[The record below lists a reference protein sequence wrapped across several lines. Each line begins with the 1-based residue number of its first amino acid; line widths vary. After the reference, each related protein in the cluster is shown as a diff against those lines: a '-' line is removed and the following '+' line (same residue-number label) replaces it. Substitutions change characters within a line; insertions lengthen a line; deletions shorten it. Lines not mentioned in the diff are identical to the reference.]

1 MFSLLSSSQIYGLP
15 QTTTTSTTE
24 QTTSPDDSSGQ
35 KKSNSLPHKNH
46 KPQQSAAAHRRS
58 TSSLSDTGGKFFANL
73 SSKSPSQFIE
83 KFIRSE
89 LLNGYDT
96 LKCQAGGGK
105 SPADKDKSSAES
117 SPLYSNLQADWGSF
131 NCLQGSYRSHGDR
144 EFYEAV
150 QIKTPSPTTTTTNN
164 NNNNNNNSNNS
175 EVNMRSKAPT
185 GAATLQH
192 YQKLPEPSLE
202 SHYNTQAAG
211 HTPAYKKLGFGS
223 RLQKQSAEHNS
234 DNSQSSRNAH
244 GGGGGR
250 SSSSS
255 EVQRSSSGSSSSGAP
270 TSASAAATNSPERLQ
285 RRRLLQM
292 ISNYDQQNKQLH
304 RELAKEK
311 RRRTE
316 ELACVV
322 KSLICFESKLKNDMK
337 TVNMRLSDRDA
348 EICRLLRQNR
358 ALRKRLADYQRDEG
372 MVADQETNADEEAHV
387 EECLVLEALQCNNCR
402 KQFYDIELRA
412 SATQTCSKELG
423 VSAKAEH
430 GSSSDDTVSSSFYGA
445 RRSVRYTSKRT
456 AGTFRDYMR
465 SRAMHIDDAALE
477 QQSEENTSSIS
488 REDSQTSYEQLHNYA
503 RAMERMHGVKSTL
516 QDGDYSEHSS
526 LELEQQQQQ
535 QQRRRN
541 SSASSRSS
549 KTASSVAAQ
558 LEEDDGIFS
567 PTQDDEDFDELDPEQ
582 EQQLMSR
589 GAIKIVQRRCADF
602 SEASPK
608 QIYETTTDDW
618 YASASDQEELSTA
631 PVVAKSYGHGAV
643 NPVLECVNQILLQQS
658 MEETLRE
665 PSTPKSALA
674 PKTGSN
680 LPRRSSLSGR
690 SGTNGRKRVH
700 FSTKNSMVHVPR
712 HDDEEEQ
719 HNANE
724 LISHYHPMAETA
736 ATAAA
741 AAAAGSGDTLNYESI
756 YSNEYEPIGSERA
769 SNLYVDMTAATADAN
784 VGCAK
789 TPQKLPP
796 ALPPKP
802 ANLLKFKKS
811 LQQLEEHLDEDE
823 GDCAASTTTT
833 SEPDYC
839 SIAEVGVTSVQIVAD
854 VHNVPESSTPTEP
867 EAERER
873 ERKCEQELQQ
883 NHCSDDDDDA
893 CSAAASHKTE
903 EIEEIFADIP
913 KLPNVAAIIAPKQSA
928 DYMLMAP
935 KTLRLQLP
943 LTNNNNSNT
952 QTMPAQYKR
961 KHVPNILAEIN
972 KRMSLPNSPTTP
984 TTPKS
989 LPTTPTSKSL
999 LQLADASSGL
1009 PLQAEFD
1016 WYNLDAEYDR
1026 SNEATTKG
1034 AQSEG
1039 MLAEIS
1045 EGNECLITT
1054 ADEYNLD
1061 EEFQLQTEQEDHE
1074 QQMMQQDEEHV
1085 EEKQVNQP
1093 IIKPEPAKVKQMKK
1107 NLASFEKFIEGSGLS
1122 TKPLPSKR
1130 KIYFNAP
1137 FV

>member
-15 QTTTTSTTE
+15 QATTTTTTD
-24 QTTSPDDSSGQ
+24 QTTSPDDSGAGQ

-46 KPQQSAAAHRRS
+46 KQQQQQQQHRRS

-73 SSKSPSQFIE
+73 SAKSPSQFIE
-83 KFIRSE
+83 KFIKSE

-96 LKCQAGGGK
+96 LKCQAGGK
-105 SPADKDKSSAES
+105 STAEKDKSTTDN
-117 SPLYSNLQADWGSF
+117 SPLYSNLQTDWAGFS
-131 NCLQGSYRSHGDR
+131 CLQGSYRSHGDS

-150 QIKTPSPTTTTTNN
+150 QLKSSSPNN
-164 NNNNNNNSNNS
+164 NNNNN
-175 EVNMRSKAPT
+175 EVNMRSKSSN

-202 SHYNTQAAG
+202 VSYNTQAAG
-211 HTPAYKKLGFGS
+211 HTPAYKKLAFGA

-234 DNSQSSRNAH
+234 DNSQSSRNT
-244 GGGGGR
+244 R
-250 SSSSS
+250 SSS
-255 EVQRSSSGSSSSGAP
+255 EVQRSSSGSSSSGAAP
-270 TSASAAATNSPERLQ
+270 VATAVSSSPERLQ

-322 KSLICFESKLKNDMK
+322 KSLLCFESKLKNDMK
-337 TVNMRLSDRDA
+337 TVNQRLLDRDA

-358 ALRKRLADYQRDEG
+358 ALRKRLVDQQRDEG
-372 MVADQETNADEEAHV
+372 MVADQEEQHV
-387 EECLVLEALQCNNCR
+387 EECLILEALQCNNCR

-412 SATQTCSKELG
+412 NGTQTSVKELG

-503 RAMERMHGVKSTL
+503 RAMERMHGVKSNL
-516 QDGDYSEHSS
+516 QDGDYSEQSS

-549 KTASSVAAQ
+549 KTTSSSVAAAQ

-567 PTQDDEDFDELDPEQ
+567 PTQDDEDFDELDAEQ

-589 GAIKIVQRRCADF
+589 GAIKIVQRRCAEF

-631 PVVAKSYGHGAV
+631 PTSVAKPYGQGAV

-658 MEETLRE
+658 MEETLRD
-665 PSTPKSALA
+665 PPAPATTPKSAMA
-674 PKTGSN
+674 PKASAN

-712 HDDEEEQ
+712 HEDVEEA
-719 HNANE
+719 HADE
-724 LISHYHPMAETA
+724 LISHYHPMASA
-736 ATAAA
+736 AVV
-741 AAAAGSGDTLNYESI
+741 SVPNPVPIPIPIPGDTLNYESI

-769 SNLYVDMTAATADAN
+769 SNLYVDMAAAAASGG
-784 VGCAK
+784 VALAK
-789 TPQKLPP
+789 TLPQKLPP

-811 LQQLEEHLDEDE
+811 LQQLEEIEDE
-823 GDCAASTTTT
+823 GDCAVSTTTT

-854 VHNVPESSTPTEP
+854 VHKAPESSTPTEP
-867 EAERER
+867 DRERDQERE
-873 ERKCEQELQQ
+873 QETR
-883 NHCSDDDDDA
+883 NPNCSDDDA

-913 KLPNVAAIIAPKQSA
+913 KLPNVAAIIAPKSKST
-928 DYMLMAP
+928 DYILMAP

-943 LTNNNNSNT
+943 ST
-952 QTMPAQYKR
+952 QTMPSQYKR

-972 KRMSLPNSPTTP
+972 KRMSLPSSPTTP

-989 LPTTPTSKSL
+989 LPTTPTTTSKSL
-999 LQLADASSGL
+999 LQLADSSGGL
-1009 PLQAEFD
+1009 PMQAEFD

-1026 SNEATTKG
+1026 SNETATKCSQG
-1034 AQSEG
+1034 EG
-1039 MLAEIS
+1039 MLEEIS
-1045 EGNECLITT
+1045 EDNECLVTA

-1061 EEFQLQTEQEDHE
+1061 EEFQLQPEQDEEEEQEDQE
-1074 QQMMQQDEEHV
+1074 QEQEE
-1085 EEKQVNQP
+1085 QP
-1093 IIKPEPAKVKQMKK
+1093 KAEPAKAKQMKR

>member
-1 MFSLLSSSQIYGLP
+1 MFSLRSNSQIYGLP
-15 QTTTTSTTE
+15 QATTTATTTTE
-24 QTTSPDDSSGQ
+24 QTDDSGQ
-35 KKSNSLPHKNH
+35 KKSNSLPHKSH
-46 KPQQSAAAHRRS
+46 KQQQQQQQQQQQHRRS

-73 SSKSPSQFIE
+73 SAKSPSQFIE

-96 LKCQAGGGK
+96 LKCQAGGGSK
-105 SPADKDKSSAES
+105 SPTDKDKSSNAES
-117 SPLYSNLQADWGSF
+117 SPLYSNLQTDWSGFS
-131 NCLQGSYRSHGDR
+131 CLQGSYRSHGDG

-150 QIKTPSPTTTTTNN
+150 HVKSPSPNN
-164 NNNNNNNSNNS
+164 NTNTNTNSNSNNS
-175 EVNMRSKAPT
+175 EANMRCKST
-185 GAATLQH
+185 NGAATLQH
-192 YQKLPEPSLE
+192 YQKLSETSLE
-202 SHYNTQAAG
+202 TNFNTQAAG
-211 HTPAYKKLGFGS
+211 HTPAYKKLGFGA
-223 RLQKQSAEHNS
+223 RLQKQSAENNS
-234 DNSQSSRNAH
+234 DNSQSSRNTT
-244 GGGGGR
+244 R
-250 SSSSS
+250 SSS

-270 TSASAAATNSPERLQ
+270 VAAGAATPERLQ

-322 KSLICFESKLKNDMK
+322 KSLLCFESKLKNDMK
-337 TVNMRLSDRDA
+337 TVNQRLLDRDA

-358 ALRKRLADYQRDEG
+358 ALRKRLVDHQRDEG
-372 MVADQETNADEEAHV
+372 MVADQDDQTNVEQEEQQHV

-412 SATQTCSKELG
+412 SGTQTSGKELG

-503 RAMERMHGVKSTL
+503 RAMERMHGVKATL

-526 LELEQQQQQ
+526 LELEQQQQ
-535 QQRRRN
+535 RRRN
-541 SSASSRSS
+541 SSSSRSSSS

-567 PTQDDEDFDELDPEQ
+567 PTQDDEDFDELDAEQ

-589 GAIKIVQRRCADF
+589 GAIKIVQRRCAEF

-631 PVVAKSYGHGAV
+631 PTVAKPYGQGAV

-665 PSTPKSALA
+665 PATPKSALA
-674 PKTGSN
+674 PKATAS

-690 SGTNGRKRVH
+690 SGANGRKRVH

-712 HDDEEEQ
+712 HEDEEEAQ
-719 HNANE
+719 ADE
-724 LISHYHPMAETA
+724 LISHYHPMAA
-736 ATAAA
+736 AVPATTP
-741 AAAAGSGDTLNYESI
+741 DTLNYESI

-769 SNLYVDMTAATADAN
+769 SNLYVDMAAAATEASNAAN
-784 VGCAK
+784 K

-811 LQQLEEHLDEDE
+811 LQQLEELEDE
-823 GDCAASTTTT
+823 GDCAVSTTTT

-839 SIAEVGVTSVQIVAD
+839 SIAEVGVSVQIVAD
-854 VHNVPESSTPTEP
+854 VHKVPESNTPTEP
-867 EAERER
+867 EREPERDD
-873 ERKCEQELQQ
+873 
-883 NHCSDDDDDA
+883 DDDDDA

-913 KLPNVAAIIAPKQSA
+913 KLPNVAAIIAPKQSS
-928 DYMLMAP
+928 DYLLMAAP

-943 LTNNNNSNT
+943 PLGQS
-952 QTMPAQYKR
+952 MPSQYKR

-972 KRMSLPNSPTTP
+972 KRMSLPSSPTTP

-999 LQLADASSGL
+999 LQLADASGGL

-1026 SNEATTKG
+1026 SNEAAPKS

-1039 MLAEIS
+1039 MLEEIS
-1045 EGNECLITT
+1045 EDNECLVTA

-1061 EEFQLQTEQEDHE
+1061 EEFQQEEQGEQEHDEAAEVE
-1074 QQMMQQDEEHV
+1074 QEQLE
-1085 EEKQVNQP
+1085 
-1093 IIKPEPAKVKQMKK
+1093 EPAKGEPAKAKQMKK

>member
-1 MFSLLSSSQIYGLP
+1 MFGLLSSSQIYGLQP
-15 QTTTTSTTE
+15 APTAADHQATAEPS
-24 QTTSPDDSSGQ
+24 
-35 KKSNSLPHKNH
+35 KSNSLPHK
-46 KPQQSAAAHRRS
+46 KGATAAAQHRRS
-58 TSSLSDTGGKFFANL
+58 TSSLSDTGGKFFSHL
-73 SSKSPSQFIE
+73 SGKSPSQFIE
-83 KFIRSE
+83 KFIKSE
-89 LLNGYDT
+89 LLNGYDN
-96 LKCQAGGGK
+96 LKCHQSGGK
-105 SPADKDKSSAES
+105 SAAASPADNPSST
-117 SPLYSNLQADWGSF
+117 PLYSNLQTSSDWGGFS
-131 NCLQGSYRSHGDR
+131 CLQGSYRSHGDA

-150 QIKTPSPTTTTTNN
+150 QVKSTATQQQAQPQPQSQSQSQSCG
-164 NNNNNNNSNNS
+164 SN
-175 EVNMRSKAPT
+175 EVNMRSKGT
-185 GAATLQH
+185 SSSTILLQH
-192 YQKLPEPSLE
+192 YQKLPEATLE
-202 SHYNTQAAG
+202 PTFNTQAAG

-223 RLQKQSAEHNS
+223 RLQKQNVEQNS
-234 DNSQSSRNAH
+234 DNSQTSSRNA
-244 GGGGGR
+244 R
-250 SSSSS
+250 SSGSGS
-255 EVQRSSSGSSSSGAP
+255 EVQRSSSGSSSSGAVP
-270 TSASAAATNSPERLQ
+270 AATAVASSPERLQ

-304 RELAKEK
+304 RDLAKEK

-337 TVNMRLSDRDA
+337 SVNQRLVDRDT
-348 EICRLLRQNR
+348 EICRLMRQNR
-358 ALRKRLADYQRDEG
+358 ALRKRLEDQQPDEG
-372 MVADQETNADEEAHV
+372 IADQDSD
-387 EECLVLEALQCNNCR
+387 ECLVLEALQCQNCR
-402 KQFYDIELRA
+402 KQFYDIEVTA
-412 SATQTCSKELG
+412 SGTQTCSKELQG
-423 VSAKAEH
+423 VGGKEP

-488 REDSQTSYEQLHNYA
+488 REDSQTSYEQLHNYS
-503 RAMERMHGVKSTL
+503 RAMERMHGVKPASME
-516 QDGDYSEHSS
+516 DGEYSEQSS

-541 SSASSRSS
+541 SSSSRSSNSRSS
-549 KTASSVAAQ
+549 KTTTPQ
-558 LEEDDGIFS
+558 LMEEDDGIFS

-582 EQQLMSR
+582 EQQMMSR
-589 GAIKIVQRRCADF
+589 GALKIVQRRCADF

-618 YASASDQEELSTA
+618 YASASDQEETTASTA
-631 PVVAKSYGHGAV
+631 RVSTVKPYGHGAV

-665 PSTPKSALA
+665 PTPKSAMA
-674 PKTGSN
+674 GAASN

-690 SGTNGRKRVH
+690 SVSNGRKRVH

-712 HDDEEEQ
+712 HDDHEEHEE
-719 HNANE
+719 HEEPGSHPMAAPM
-724 LISHYHPMAETA
+724 ISHYHPMTSA
-736 ATAAA
+736 
-741 AAAAGSGDTLNYESI
+741 YESI

-769 SNLYVDMTAATADAN
+769 SNLYVDMAAAAACTGGAGESAATGNAS
-784 VGCAK
+784 K
-789 TPQKLPP
+789 QLPQQKLPP

-811 LQQLEEHLDEDE
+811 LHQLEETLEDE
-823 GDCAASTTTT
+823 AALLEDDCATV

-839 SIAEVGVTSVQIVAD
+839 SISEVGMVASVRVQIVAD
-854 VHNVPESSTPTEP
+854 IHKAPECATTPPAVEPTPMEP
-867 EAERER
+867 EVD
-873 ERKCEQELQQ
+873 
-883 NHCSDDDDDA
+883 SDDNQ
-893 CSAAASHKTE
+893 SHKTE

-928 DYMLMAP
+928 SEYLMMTP
-935 KTLRLQLP
+935 KRQELQLQLP
-943 LTNNNNSNT
+943 LQPS
-952 QTMPAQYKR
+952 PLPSQYKR

-972 KRMSLPNSPTTP
+972 KRMSLPSSPTTP
-984 TTPKS
+984 TAPKS
-989 LPTTPTSKSL
+989 LHNSTPVSKSM
-999 LQLADASSGL
+999 LQLADAPSDL

-1026 SNEATTKG
+1026 SQEVTSSSKSPQA
-1034 AQSEG
+1034 EG

-1045 EGNECLITT
+1045 EDNECLINAD

-1061 EEFQLQTEQEDHE
+1061 EEYQQEEEQEQEFHHQEKDLLMQPE
-1074 QQMMQQDEEHV
+1074 MEEDPLPQM
-1085 EEKQVNQP
+1085 
-1093 IIKPEPAKVKQMKK
+1093 EPAKATQMKK

>member
-15 QTTTTSTTE
+15 QTTTTTTD
-24 QTTSPDDSSGQ
+24 QTTSPDESSGQ

-46 KPQQSAAAHRRS
+46 KPQQAAAAHRRS

-73 SSKSPSQFIE
+73 SAKSPSQFIE

-96 LKCQAGGGK
+96 LKCQAGGGGGGK
-105 SPADKDKSSAES
+105 SPTEKDKSSAENS
-117 SPLYSNLQADWGSF
+117 ALYTNLQTDWGSF
-131 NCLQGSYRSHGDR
+131 NCLQGSYRSHGDG

-150 QIKTPSPTTTTTNN
+150 QLKSPSS
-164 NNNNNNNSNNS
+164 NNNNNNS
-175 EVNMRSKAPT
+175 EVTMRSKSTT

-192 YQKLPEPSLE
+192 YQKLPEPSLD
-202 SHYNTQAAG
+202 SHFNTQAAG
-211 HTPAYKKLGFGS
+211 HTPAYKKLGFGA

-234 DNSQSSRNAH
+234 DNSQSSRNTH
-244 GGGGGR
+244 S

-270 TSASAAATNSPERLQ
+270 VATGANSPDRLQ

-337 TVNMRLSDRDA
+337 TVNQRLLDRDA

-358 ALRKRLADYQRDEG
+358 ALRKRLVDHQRDEG
-372 MVADQETNADEEAHV
+372 MVADQETNADEEEHV

-412 SATQTCSKELG
+412 CGTQTCGKELG

-503 RAMERMHGVKSTL
+503 RAMERMHGVKATL

-526 LELEQQQQQ
+526 LELEQQQ

-631 PVVAKSYGHGAV
+631 PAVAKPYGQGAV

-665 PSTPKSALA
+665 PTTPKSALA
-674 PKTGSN
+674 PKAAAN

-712 HDDEEEQ
+712 HEDEEEQ
-719 HNANE
+719 HNDE
-724 LISHYHPMAETA
+724 LISHYHPMA
-736 ATAAA
+736 AAA
-741 AAAAGSGDTLNYESI
+741 PAASGDTLNYESI

-769 SNLYVDMTAATADAN
+769 SNLYVDMAAAAADNNASS
-784 VGCAK
+784 AK

-811 LQQLEEHLDEDE
+811 LHQLEEQLEDE
-823 GDCAASTTTT
+823 GDCAVSTTTTTT

-854 VHNVPESSTPTEP
+854 VHKAPESTESPTEP
-867 EAERER
+867 EREL
-873 ERKCEQELQQ
+873 ELEQ
-883 NHCSDDDDDA
+883 DDDA

-928 DYMLMAP
+928 DYLLMAP

-943 LTNNNNSNT
+943 PSTTNA
-952 QTMPAQYKR
+952 QTMPSQYKR

-972 KRMSLPNSPTTP
+972 KRMSLPSSPTTP

-999 LQLADASSGL
+999 LQLADASGGL

-1026 SNEATTKG
+1026 SSEAPKISAG
-1034 AQSEG
+1034 EG

-1045 EGNECLITT
+1045 EDDNECLVTA

-1061 EEFQLQTEQEDHE
+1061 EEFQLQPEQEE
-1074 QQMMQQDEEHV
+1074 QQMEEV
-1085 EEKQVNQP
+1085 EEEEKP
-1093 IIKPEPAKVKQMKK
+1093 IKPEPAKAKQMKK

>member
-1 MFSLLSSSQIYGLP
+1 MFSLLSNSQIYGLP
-15 QTTTTSTTE
+15 QAETLPAE
-24 QTTSPDDSSGQ
+24 AGALQDD
-35 KKSNSLPHKNH
+35 KKSNSLPHKQQQ
-46 KPQQSAAAHRRS
+46 QQSAASSHRRS

-73 SSKSPSQFIE
+73 SAKSPSQFIE
-83 KFIRSE
+83 KFIRNE

-96 LKCQAGGGK
+96 LKCQAGGRGGK
-105 SPADKDKSSAES
+105 SPTDRDKDKSTADSG
-117 SPLYSNLQADWGSF
+117 PLYSNLQTDWGGFS
-131 NCLQGSYRSHGDR
+131 CLQGSYRSHGDG
-144 EFYEAV
+144 ELYEAV
-150 QIKTPSPTTTTTNN
+150 RVKSPRSNESSHNKINMPSKST
-164 NNNNNNNSNNS
+164 S
-175 EVNMRSKAPT
+175 

-192 YQKLPEPSLE
+192 YQKLPEPGLE
-202 SHYNTQAAG
+202 VEYNTQAAG
-211 HTPAYKKLGFGS
+211 HTPACKKLGFGK
-223 RLQKQSAEHNS
+223 RPQKQNAEQNS
-234 DNSQSSRNAH
+234 DNSQSSRNT
-244 GGGGGR
+244 R
-250 SSSSS
+250 SSS
-255 EVQRSSSGSSSSGAP
+255 EVERSSSGSSSSGAP
-270 TSASAAATNSPERLQ
+270 VAANSPERLQ

-322 KSLICFESKLKNDMK
+322 KSLLCFESKLKSDMK
-337 TVNMRLSDRDA
+337 TVNQRLLDRDA

-358 ALRKRLADYQRDEG
+358 ALRKRLVDHQRDEG
-372 MVADQETNADEEAHV
+372 MVADQETNAEEEDNRV

-402 KQFYDIELRA
+402 KQFYDIELKA
-412 SATQTCSKELG
+412 SGTQTCAKEL
-423 VSAKAEH
+423 SASPKAEQ

-456 AGTFRDYMR
+456 PGTFRDYMR
-465 SRAMHIDDAALE
+465 SRSMHIDDAALE

-503 RAMERMHGVKSTL
+503 RAMERMHGVKATL

-526 LELEQQQQQ
+526 LELEQR
-535 QQRRRN
+535 QQRL
-541 SSASSRSS
+541 SSSSSNRSS
-549 KTASSVAAQ
+549 KTTSSAAAQ

-618 YASASDQEELSTA
+618 YASASDQEELIAA
-631 PVVAKSYGHGAV
+631 PAVSKPYGQGAV

-658 MEETLRE
+658 MEETM
-665 PSTPKSALA
+665 PKSSLA
-674 PKTGSN
+674 PKANGSGNGSSN

-690 SGTNGRKRVH
+690 SGANGRKRVH

-712 HDDEEEQ
+712 HDDEEEDEEEEVTQ
-719 HNANE
+719 TDE
-724 LISHYHPMAETA
+724 LISHYHPMV
-736 ATAAA
+736 
-741 AAAAGSGDTLNYESI
+741 NYESI

-769 SNLYVDMTAATADAN
+769 SNLYVDMAVAATEASSLACTN
-784 VGCAK
+784 KVSPTQA
-789 TPQKLPP
+789 KLPP

-811 LQQLEEHLDEDE
+811 LQQLEELELEDE
-823 GDCAASTTTT
+823 GDCAVS

-839 SIAEVGVTSVQIVAD
+839 SIAEVQIVAD
-854 VHNVPESSTPTEP
+854 VHKEP
-867 EAERER
+867 AEAEQQADREA
-873 ERKCEQELQQ
+873 
-883 NHCSDDDDDA
+883 DD
-893 CSAAASHKTE
+893 ASHKTE

-913 KLPNVAAIIAPKQSA
+913 KLPNVAAIIAPKHSA

-943 LTNNNNSNT
+943 PESCNSSASASASASSSAA
-952 QTMPAQYKR
+952 PPSQYKR

-972 KRMSLPNSPTTP
+972 KRMSLPSSPATTP

-989 LPTTPTSKSL
+989 LHTSKSL
-999 LQLADASSGL
+999 LQLAGDTSGGL

-1016 WYNLDAEYDR
+1016 WYNLDAEFDKC
-1026 SNEATTKG
+1026 SEVPATKSSQNEN
-1034 AQSEG
+1034 
-1039 MLAEIS
+1039 MLEEIS
-1045 EGNECLITT
+1045 EELVSA

-1061 EEFQLQTEQEDHE
+1061 EEFQQEEEQPE
-1074 QQMMQQDEEHV
+1074 
-1085 EEKQVNQP
+1085 N
-1093 IIKPEPAKVKQMKK
+1093 PEPAKSKQIRK

>member
-1 MFSLLSSSQIYGLP
+1 MFGLLSSSQIYGLQP
-15 QTTTTSTTE
+15 APAAADHQATAEPS
-24 QTTSPDDSSGQ
+24 
-35 KKSNSLPHKNH
+35 KSNSLPHK
-46 KPQQSAAAHRRS
+46 KGAAAATQHRRS
-58 TSSLSDTGGKFFANL
+58 TSSLSDTGGKFFSHL
-73 SSKSPSQFIE
+73 SGKSPSQFIE
-83 KFIRSE
+83 KFIKSE
-89 LLNGYDT
+89 LLNGYDH
-96 LKCQAGGGK
+96 LKCHQSGGK
-105 SPADKDKSSAES
+105 SAAAASSQTENPS
-117 SPLYSNLQADWGSF
+117 NTPLYSNLQTSSDWGGFS
-131 NCLQGSYRSHGDR
+131 CLQGSYRSHGDG

-150 QIKTPSPTTTTTNN
+150 QVKSSPTQPQPQPQSCG
-164 NNNNNNNSNNS
+164 SN
-175 EVNMRSKAPT
+175 ELNMRSK
-185 GAATLQH
+185 GASPSILLQH
-192 YQKLPEPSLE
+192 YQKLPEATLE
-202 SHYNTQAAG
+202 PTFNTQAAG
-211 HTPAYKKLGFGS
+211 HTPAYKKLAFGS
-223 RLQKQSAEHNS
+223 RLQKQNVEQSS
-234 DNSQSSRNAH
+234 DNSQTSSRNA
-244 GGGGGR
+244 R
-250 SSSSS
+250 SSGSGS
-255 EVQRSSSGSSSSGAP
+255 EVQRSSSGSSSSGAVP
-270 TSASAAATNSPERLQ
+270 PATAVVSSPERLQ

-337 TVNMRLSDRDA
+337 AVNQRLVDRDS
-348 EICRLLRQNR
+348 EICRLMRQNR
-358 ALRKRLADYQRDEG
+358 ALRKRLEDQQPDEG
-372 MVADQETNADEEAHV
+372 IADQDSD
-387 EECLVLEALQCNNCR
+387 ECLVLEALQCQNCR
-402 KQFYDIELRA
+402 KQFYDIETTA
-412 SATQTCSKELG
+412 SGTQTCSKELQG
-423 VSAKAEH
+423 VGGKAEP

-488 REDSQTSYEQLHNYA
+488 REDSQTSYEQLHNYS
-503 RAMERMHGVKSTL
+503 RAMERMHGVKVPSME
-516 QDGDYSEHSS
+516 DGEYSEQSS

-535 QQRRRN
+535 QRRRN
-541 SSASSRSS
+541 SSSSRSSNSRSS
-549 KTASSVAAQ
+549 KTTTPQ
-558 LEEDDGIFS
+558 LMEEDDGIFS

-582 EQQLMSR
+582 EQQMMSR
-589 GAIKIVQRRCADF
+589 GALKIVQRRCADF

-618 YASASDQEELSTA
+618 YASASDQEETASTA
-631 PVVAKSYGHGAV
+631 RVSTVKQPYGQGAV

-665 PSTPKSALA
+665 PTPKSAMA
-674 PKTGSN
+674 GAASN

-690 SGTNGRKRVH
+690 SVSNGRKRVH

-712 HDDEEEQ
+712 HDDHEEEPEQ
-719 HNANE
+719 EEQDHPMAAPM
-724 LISHYHPMAETA
+724 ISHYHPMTSA
-736 ATAAA
+736 
-741 AAAAGSGDTLNYESI
+741 YESI

-769 SNLYVDMTAATADAN
+769 SNLYVDMAAAAATGAGESAGSSN
-784 VGCAK
+784 SSK
-789 TPQKLPP
+789 QPQQKLPP

-811 LQQLEEHLDEDE
+811 LHQLEETLEDE
-823 GDCAASTTTT
+823 AALIEDDCATV

-839 SIAEVGVTSVQIVAD
+839 SISEVGMSANVRVQIVAD
-854 VHNVPESSTPTEP
+854 IHKAPECSTTPPAVEPPAMEP
-867 EAERER
+867 EVD
-873 ERKCEQELQQ
+873 
-883 NHCSDDDDDA
+883 SDDNQ
-893 CSAAASHKTE
+893 SHKTE

-928 DYMLMAP
+928 SEYLMMTP
-935 KTLRLQLP
+935 KRQELQLQLP
-943 LTNNNNSNT
+943 PPQPQPSPLQS
-952 QTMPAQYKR
+952 QYKR

-972 KRMSLPNSPTTP
+972 KRMSLPSSPTTP

-989 LPTTPTSKSL
+989 LHNSTPVSKSL
-999 LQLADASSGL
+999 LQLADAPSDL

-1026 SNEATTKG
+1026 SQEVTSTSKSP
-1034 AQSEG
+1034 QTEG
-1039 MLAEIS
+1039 MLEEIS
-1045 EGNECLITT
+1045 EDNECLINAD

-1061 EEFQLQTEQEDHE
+1061 EEYQQEEDQEFHHQE
-1074 QQMMQQDEEHV
+1074 EDLLMQPEMEE
-1085 EEKQVNQP
+1085 EPQP
-1093 IIKPEPAKVKQMKK
+1093 HLSPAKATQMKK

>member
-1 MFSLLSSSQIYGLP
+1 MFGLLSSSQIYGLQQQP
-15 QTTTTSTTE
+15 QQQ
-24 QTTSPDDSSGQ
+24 QTPTDQTDNP

-46 KPQQSAAAHRRS
+46 KSQQQQQQQQHRRS
-58 TSSLSDTGGKFFANL
+58 ASSLSDTGGKFFAHL

-83 KFIRSE
+83 KFIKSE

-96 LKCQAGGGK
+96 LKCQAGGTASGK
-105 SPADKDKSSAES
+105 SPTQKTPTEVGG
-117 SPLYSNLQADWGSF
+117 SPIYSNLQTDWGGF
-131 NCLQGSYRSHGDR
+131 NCLQGSYRSHGDG

-150 QIKTPSPTTTTTNN
+150 QVKSPTPE
-164 NNNNNNNSNNS
+164 NSQQASNELAS
-175 EVNMRSKAPT
+175 VTMRTKANT
-185 GAATLQH
+185 GVQVEGGATLQH
-192 YQKLPEPSLE
+192 YQKLPETTLEMPSF
-202 SHYNTQAAG
+202 NTQSAG
-211 HTPAYKKLGFGS
+211 HTPAYKKLGFGA
-223 RLQKQSAEHNS
+223 RLQKLSAEQNS
-234 DNSQSSRNAH
+234 DNSQSSRNA
-244 GGGGGR
+244 R
-250 SSSSS
+250 SSSS
-255 EVQRSSSGSSSSGAP
+255 EVQRSSSGSSSSGGGGGNVDDTMAMG
-270 TSASAAATNSPERLQ
+270 SNSPERLQ

-292 ISNYDQQNKQLH
+292 ISNYDQQNKQLY

-322 KSLICFESKLKNDMK
+322 KSLLCFESKLKNDMK
-337 TVNMRLSDRDA
+337 TVNQRLLDRDQ
-348 EICRLLRQNR
+348 EICRLVRQNR
-358 ALRKRLADYQRDEG
+358 ALRKRLNDDQQKDEG
-372 MVADQETNADEEAHV
+372 MVADADQEVNVNDELDK
-387 EECLVLEALQCNNCR
+387 CLVLEALQCNNCR

-412 SATQTCSKELG
+412 SGTQTCGKELG
-423 VSAKAEH
+423 VSAKTEH

-488 REDSQTSYEQLHNYA
+488 REDSQTSYEHLHNYA
-503 RAMERMHGVKSTL
+503 RAMERMHGVKPSL
-516 QDGDYSEHSS
+516 EDGDYSEQSS

-535 QQRRRN
+535 QRRRN
-541 SSASSRSS
+541 SCSSRSS
-549 KTASSVAAQ
+549 SSKTTVSSMAAQ

-567 PTQDDEDFDELDPEQ
+567 PTQDDEDFDELDVEQ

-618 YASASDQEELSTA
+618 YASASDQEEAT
-631 PVVAKSYGHGAV
+631 VAAKPYGQGAV

-665 PSTPKSALA
+665 PTPKSAMSVKGGSSA
-674 PKTGSN
+674 SSGSN

-690 SGTNGRKRVH
+690 SASNGRKRVH

-712 HDDEEEQ
+712 HDDEEPEEVQ
-719 HNANE
+719 HE
-724 LISHYHPMAETA
+724 PMISHYHPMTS
-736 ATAAA
+736 T
-741 AAAAGSGDTLNYESI
+741 GDILNYETI

-769 SNLYVDMTAATADAN
+769 SNLYVDMAAAN
-784 VGCAK
+784 GEAAHTGAGSK
-789 TPQKLPP
+789 NQKLPP

-811 LQQLEEHLDEDE
+811 LHQLEEQMEE
-823 GDCAASTTTT
+823 EEATTTTT

-839 SIAEVGVTSVQIVAD
+839 SISEVGGMTSVQIVAD
-854 VHNVPESSTPTEP
+854 VHQAPESSTPPATE
-867 EAERER
+867 AAN
-873 ERKCEQELQQ
+873 QEEDQL
-883 NHCSDDDDDA
+883 SDDNH
-893 CSAAASHKTE
+893 SHKTE

-928 DYMLMAP
+928 SDYLMMTP
-935 KTLRLQLP
+935 KTPTTTTNLSTSLRLQMP
-943 LTNNNNSNT
+943 TT
-952 QTMPAQYKR
+952 QTTTSQYKR

-972 KRMSLPNSPTTP
+972 KRMSLPSSPTTP

-989 LPTTPTSKSL
+989 QPTTPTSTSTSKSQSL
-999 LQLADASSGL
+999 LQLAEATSDL

-1016 WYNLDAEYDR
+1016 WYNLDAEFDR
-1026 SNEATTKG
+1026 SQDDDITK
-1034 AQSEG
+1034 SPLNEG
-1039 MLAEIS
+1039 MLEEIS
-1045 EGNECLITT
+1045 EANECLIND

-1061 EEFQLQTEQEDHE
+1061 EEFHEEEDLSHHHHHHIHHPKLQTVTLA
-1074 QQMMQQDEEHV
+1074 EE
-1085 EEKQVNQP
+1085 EEEEEMDL
-1093 IIKPEPAKVKQMKK
+1093 EPPMAKAKQMKK

>member
-1 MFSLLSSSQIYGLP
+1 M
-15 QTTTTSTTE
+15 
-24 QTTSPDDSSGQ
+24 
-35 KKSNSLPHKNH
+35 
-46 KPQQSAAAHRRS
+46 
-58 TSSLSDTGGKFFANL
+58 
-73 SSKSPSQFIE
+73 
-83 KFIRSE
+83 
-89 LLNGYDT
+89 
-96 LKCQAGGGK
+96 
-105 SPADKDKSSAES
+105 
-117 SPLYSNLQADWGSF
+117 
-131 NCLQGSYRSHGDR
+131 
-144 EFYEAV
+144 
-150 QIKTPSPTTTTTNN
+150 
-164 NNNNNNNSNNS
+164 
-175 EVNMRSKAPT
+175 
-185 GAATLQH
+185 
-192 YQKLPEPSLE
+192 
-202 SHYNTQAAG
+202 
-211 HTPAYKKLGFGS
+211 
-223 RLQKQSAEHNS
+223 
-234 DNSQSSRNAH
+234 
-244 GGGGGR
+244 
-250 SSSSS
+250 
-255 EVQRSSSGSSSSGAP
+255 
-270 TSASAAATNSPERLQ
+270 
-285 RRRLLQM
+285 
-292 ISNYDQQNKQLH
+292 
-304 RELAKEK
+304 
-311 RRRTE
+311 
-316 ELACVV
+316 
-322 KSLICFESKLKNDMK
+322 
-337 TVNMRLSDRDA
+337 
-348 EICRLLRQNR
+348 
-358 ALRKRLADYQRDEG
+358 
-372 MVADQETNADEEAHV
+372 
-387 EECLVLEALQCNNCR
+387 
-402 KQFYDIELRA
+402 
-412 SATQTCSKELG
+412 
-423 VSAKAEH
+423 
-430 GSSSDDTVSSSFYGA
+430 
-445 RRSVRYTSKRT
+445 RYTSKRT

-526 LELEQQQQQ
+526 LELEQQ

-665 PSTPKSALA
+665 PTTPKSALA
-674 PKTGSN
+674 PKATSN

-712 HDDEEEQ
+712 HDDDEEQ
-719 HNANE
+719 HNNNE
-724 LISHYHPMAETA
+724 LISHYHPMAE
-736 ATAAA
+736 AAA
-741 AAAAGSGDTLNYESI
+741 APPGDTLNYESI

-769 SNLYVDMTAATADAN
+769 SNLYVDMAAAAADAS
-784 VGCAK
+784 VASTK

-823 GDCAASTTTT
+823 GDCAVSTTTT

-873 ERKCEQELQQ
+873 ERQCEQQL
-883 NHCSDDDDDA
+883 NHNSSDDDA

-943 LTNNNNSNT
+943 PTNT

-972 KRMSLPNSPTTP
+972 KRMTLPSSPTTP

-1026 SNEATTKG
+1026 SNEAPKG
-1034 AQSEG
+1034 SQSEG
-1039 MLAEIS
+1039 MLEEIS
-1045 EGNECLITT
+1045 EDNECLITT

-1061 EEFQLQTEQEDHE
+1061 EEFQLQPEPEDHHE
-1074 QQMMQQDEEHV
+1074 QQMMQQNDDE
-1085 EEKQVNQP
+1085 EEKQDQP
-1093 IIKPEPAKVKQMKK
+1093 IKPEPAKVKQMKK

>member
-1 MFSLLSSSQIYGLP
+1 MVGKWRFGGHFHVLGH
-15 QTTTTSTTE
+15 
-24 QTTSPDDSSGQ
+24 
-35 KKSNSLPHKNH
+35 HK
-46 KPQQSAAAHRRS
+46 
-58 TSSLSDTGGKFFANL
+58 
-73 SSKSPSQFIE
+73 
-83 KFIRSE
+83 
-89 LLNGYDT
+89 
-96 LKCQAGGGK
+96 
-105 SPADKDKSSAES
+105 
-117 SPLYSNLQADWGSF
+117 
-131 NCLQGSYRSHGDR
+131 
-144 EFYEAV
+144 
-150 QIKTPSPTTTTTNN
+150 
-164 NNNNNNNSNNS
+164 
-175 EVNMRSKAPT
+175 
-185 GAATLQH
+185 
-192 YQKLPEPSLE
+192 
-202 SHYNTQAAG
+202 
-211 HTPAYKKLGFGS
+211 
-223 RLQKQSAEHNS
+223 NS
-234 DNSQSSRNAH
+234 DNSQSSRNT
-244 GGGGGR
+244 R
-250 SSSSS
+250 SSS

-270 TSASAAATNSPERLQ
+270 PLATAATSPERLQ

-322 KSLICFESKLKNDMK
+322 KSLLCFESKLKNDMK
-337 TVNMRLSDRDA
+337 TVNQRLLDRDT

-358 ALRKRLADYQRDEG
+358 ALRKRLVDHQRDEG
-372 MVADQETNADEEAHV
+372 MVADQETNVDLEEKHV
-387 EECLVLEALQCNNCR
+387 EECLILEALQCNNCR

-412 SATQTCSKELG
+412 NGTQTSLKELG

-430 GSSSDDTVSSSFYGA
+430 ASSSDDTVSSSFYGA

-477 QQSEENTSSIS
+477 QQSEENTSSVS

-503 RAMERMHGVKSTL
+503 RAMERMHGVKATL
-516 QDGDYSEHSS
+516 QDGDYSEQSS

-535 QQRRRN
+535 LQRRRN

-549 KTASSVAAQ
+549 KTTSSVAAQ

-567 PTQDDEDFDELDPEQ
+567 PTQDDEDFDELDAEQ

-589 GAIKIVQRRCADF
+589 GAIKIVQRRCAEF

-631 PVVAKSYGHGAV
+631 PTAAKPYGQGAV

-665 PSTPKSALA
+665 PITTPKSAMA
-674 PKTGSN
+674 PKGSTN

-712 HDDEEEQ
+712 HEDVEES
-719 HNANE
+719 HTDE
-724 LISHYHPMAETA
+724 LISHYHPMA
-736 ATAAA
+736 AAA
-741 AAAAGSGDTLNYESI
+741 VPVPGDTLNYESI

-769 SNLYVDMTAATADAN
+769 SNLYVDMAAAAADGSVAI
-784 VGCAK
+784 AK

-811 LQQLEEHLDEDE
+811 LHQLEEIEDE
-823 GDCAASTTTT
+823 GDCAVSTTTT

-854 VHNVPESSTPTEP
+854 VHKAPESSTPTEP
-867 EAERER
+867 DRDREQERE
-873 ERKCEQELQQ
+873 QESR
-883 NHCSDDDDDA
+883 NPNCSDDDA

-913 KLPNVAAIIAPKQSA
+913 KLPNVAAIIAPKQST
-928 DYMLMAP
+928 DYILMAP
-935 KTLRLQLP
+935 KTLRLQL
-943 LTNNNNSNT
+943 SSSSGNT
-952 QTMPAQYKR
+952 QTMPSQYKR

-972 KRMSLPNSPTTP
+972 KRMSLPSSPTTP

-999 LQLADASSGL
+999 LQLADASGGL

-1026 SNEATTKG
+1026 SNDAPKCS
-1034 AQSEG
+1034 QNEG
-1039 MLAEIS
+1039 MLEEIS
-1045 EGNECLITT
+1045 EDNECLVTA

-1061 EEFQLQTEQEDHE
+1061 EEFQLQPE
-1074 QQMMQQDEEHV
+1074 QDEEDQEAEEEEE
-1085 EEKQVNQP
+1085 EEKKDQVVQH
-1093 IIKPEPAKVKQMKK
+1093 KAEPAKAKQMKK

>member
-15 QTTTTSTTE
+15 QTTTNPITST
-24 QTTSPDDSSGQ
+24 DDNSSGQ
-35 KKSNSLPHKNH
+35 NKSNSLPHNKSH
-46 KPQQSAAAHRRS
+46 KQQQQQQQQQHRRS
-58 TSSLSDTGGKFFANL
+58 TSSLSDTAGGKFFANL
-73 SSKSPSQFIE
+73 SAKSPSQFIE
-83 KFIRSE
+83 RFIKSE
-89 LLNGYDT
+89 LLSGYDT
-96 LKCQAGGGK
+96 LKCQNGGVSSSK
-105 SPADKDKSSAES
+105 SPSCGDKDKPSADSS
-117 SPLYSNLQADWGSF
+117 SPLYSNLQTDWGSF
-131 NCLQGSYRSHGDR
+131 SCLQGSYRSHGDS

-150 QIKTPSPTTTTTNN
+150 QVKSNTSS
-164 NNNNNNNSNNS
+164 NSNDT
-175 EVNMRSKAPT
+175 NMRSKT
-185 GAATLQH
+185 VTEAATLQH
-192 YQKLPEPSLE
+192 YQKLPEPTLE
-202 SHYNTQAAG
+202 TNFNTQAAG
-211 HTPAYKKLGFGS
+211 HTPAYKKLGFAA
-223 RLQKQSAEHNS
+223 RLQKQSAEHHS
-234 DNSQSSRNAH
+234 DNSQSSRNARSS
-244 GGGGGR
+244 R

-255 EVQRSSSGSSSSGAP
+255 EVQRSSSGSSSTGAP
-270 TSASAAATNSPERLQ
+270 AATTAATTPERLQ

-304 RELAKEK
+304 RDLAKEK

-322 KSLICFESKLKNDMK
+322 KSLLCFESKLKNDMK
-337 TVNMRLSDRDA
+337 TVNQRLLERDA

-358 ALRKRLADYQRDEG
+358 ALRKRAMDQQRDEG
-372 MVADQETNADEEAHV
+372 MVADQETTAADDEQRLD
-387 EECLVLEALQCNNCR
+387 ECLVLEALQCNNCR

-412 SATQTCSKELG
+412 SATQTCGKELG

-488 REDSQTSYEQLHNYA
+488 REDSQTSYEQLHNYS
-503 RAMERMHGVKSTL
+503 RAMERMHGVKATL

-526 LELEQQQQQ
+526 LELEQQQ
-535 QQRRRN
+535 RRRN

-549 KTASSVAAQ
+549 SNKTASSVAAQ

-582 EQQLMSR
+582 EQQLMAQ

-618 YASASDQEELSTA
+618 YASASDQEELSTV
-631 PVVAKSYGHGAV
+631 PVSVKPYGQGAV

-658 MEETLRE
+658 MEETMRE
-665 PSTPKSALA
+665 HANSSSPNTSITPTPKSALA
-674 PKTGSN
+674 LKSQSSSS

-690 SGTNGRKRVH
+690 SGSNARKRVH

-712 HDDEEEQ
+712 HDDEEAHSEQ
-719 HNANE
+719 
-724 LISHYHPMAETA
+724 LISHYHPMAA
-736 ATAAA
+736 AEAANVA
-741 AAAAGSGDTLNYESI
+741 IAVSGDLLNYESI

-769 SNLYVDMTAATADAN
+769 SNLYVDMAAAAIGAGSDAN
-784 VGCAK
+784 SK
-789 TPQKLPP
+789 TLHKLPP

-802 ANLLKFKKS
+802 ANLLKFRKS
-811 LQQLEEHLDEDE
+811 LQQLEEQLNEDE
-823 GDCAASTTTT
+823 GDCAVSTTTT

-839 SIAEVGVTSVQIVAD
+839 SIAEVGGTSVQIVAD
-854 VHNVPESSTPTEP
+854 VHKAPESSTPTEQ
-867 EAERER
+867 EHAAES
-873 ERKCEQELQQ
+873 QD
-883 NHCSDDDDDA
+883 DDDDDA

-943 LTNNNNSNT
+943 SNT
-952 QTMPAQYKR
+952 HSMPSQYKR

-972 KRMSLPNSPTTP
+972 KRMSLPSSPTTP

-989 LPTTPTSKSL
+989 LPSTPNSNSISKSL
-999 LQLADASSGL
+999 LQLSDAL

-1016 WYNLDAEYDR
+1016 WYNLDAEFD
-1026 SNEATTKG
+1026 KG
-1034 AQSEG
+1034 SQEPGKSSQG
-1039 MLAEIS
+1039 DCMLAEIS
-1045 EGNECLITT
+1045 EGNECLVTA

-1061 EEFQLQTEQEDHE
+1061 EEFQQED
-1074 QQMMQQDEEHV
+1074 EHDQ
-1085 EEKQVNQP
+1085 ELGAST
-1093 IIKPEPAKVKQMKK
+1093 EPVKIKQMQK

-1130 KIYFNAP
+1130 KIYFDAP

>member
-1 MFSLLSSSQIYGLP
+1 MFSLRSNSQIYGLP
-15 QTTTTSTTE
+15 QATTTATTE
-24 QTTSPDDSSGQ
+24 PTEDSGQ
-35 KKSNSLPHKNH
+35 KKSNSLPHKTH
-46 KPQQSAAAHRRS
+46 KQQQQQQQQHRRS

-73 SSKSPSQFIE
+73 SAKSPSQFIE

-96 LKCQAGGGK
+96 LKCQSGGGSGGK
-105 SPADKDKSSAES
+105 SPTDKDKSNSNES
-117 SPLYSNLQADWGSF
+117 SPLYSNLQTDWSGFS
-131 NCLQGSYRSHGDR
+131 CLQGSYRSHGDG

-150 QIKTPSPTTTTTNN
+150 HVKSPSP
-164 NNNNNNNSNNS
+164 NNNSNNS
-175 EVNMRSKAPT
+175 SSNSNSNNSEANMRCKST
-185 GAATLQH
+185 NGAATLQH
-192 YQKLPEPSLE
+192 YQKLPETSLE
-202 SHYNTQAAG
+202 ANFNTQAAG
-211 HTPAYKKLGFGS
+211 HTPAYKKLGFGA
-223 RLQKQSAEHNS
+223 RLQKQSAENNS
-234 DNSQSSRNAH
+234 DNSQSSSNTTR
-244 GGGGGR
+244 
-250 SSSSS
+250 SSS
-255 EVQRSSSGSSSSGAP
+255 EVQRSSSGSSSSGAAVA
-270 TSASAAATNSPERLQ
+270 TTAATPERLQ

-322 KSLICFESKLKNDMK
+322 KSLLCFESKLKNDMK
-337 TVNMRLSDRDA
+337 TVNQRLLDRDA

-358 ALRKRLADYQRDEG
+358 ALRKRLVDHQKDEG
-372 MVADQETNADEEAHV
+372 MVADQETNVEQEEQQHV

-412 SATQTCSKELG
+412 SGTQTSGKELG

-465 SRAMHIDDAALE
+465 SRAMQIDDAALE

-503 RAMERMHGVKSTL
+503 RAMERMHGVKATM

-541 SSASSRSS
+541 SSSSRSSS

-589 GAIKIVQRRCADF
+589 GAIKIVQRRCAEF

-631 PVVAKSYGHGAV
+631 PTVSKPYGQGAV

-665 PSTPKSALA
+665 PATPKSALA
-674 PKTGSN
+674 PKATSN

-712 HDDEEEQ
+712 HEDEEEAQ
-719 HNANE
+719 ADE
-724 LISHYHPMAETA
+724 LISHYHPMA
-736 ATAAA
+736 ATVPATTP
-741 AAAAGSGDTLNYESI
+741 DTLNYESI

-769 SNLYVDMTAATADAN
+769 SNLYVDMAAAATEASNASN
-784 VGCAK
+784 K

-811 LQQLEEHLDEDE
+811 LQQLEELEDE
-823 GDCAASTTTT
+823 GDCAVSTTTT

-839 SIAEVGVTSVQIVAD
+839 SIAEVGVSVQIVAD
-854 VHNVPESSTPTEP
+854 VHKVPESNTPTEP
-867 EAERER
+867 ERER
-873 ERKCEQELQQ
+873 EEQ
-883 NHCSDDDDDA
+883 HVVDDDDDDA

-913 KLPNVAAIIAPKQSA
+913 KLPNVAAIIAPKQSS
-928 DYMLMAP
+928 DYLLMAP
-935 KTLRLQLP
+935 KTLRLQLSP
-943 LTNNNNSNT
+943 LNQSTGCT
-952 QTMPAQYKR
+952 QTMPSQYKR

-972 KRMSLPNSPTTP
+972 KRMSLPSSPTTP

-989 LPTTPTSKSL
+989 LPTTPTTSKSL
-999 LQLADASSGL
+999 LQLADASGGL

-1026 SNEATTKG
+1026 SNEAAPKSSQG
-1034 AQSEG
+1034 EG
-1039 MLAEIS
+1039 MLEEIS
-1045 EGNECLITT
+1045 EDNECLVTA

-1061 EEFQLQTEQEDHE
+1061 EEFQQEEREHDEAAEEE
-1074 QQMMQQDEEHV
+1074 QQHLEESM
-1085 EEKQVNQP
+1085 
-1093 IIKPEPAKVKQMKK
+1093 KPEHPKAKQMKK

>member
-1 MFSLLSSSQIYGLP
+1 MVGKWGFGGHFNVLG
-15 QTTTTSTTE
+15 
-24 QTTSPDDSSGQ
+24 
-35 KKSNSLPHKNH
+35 NH
-46 KPQQSAAAHRRS
+46 K
-58 TSSLSDTGGKFFANL
+58 
-73 SSKSPSQFIE
+73 
-83 KFIRSE
+83 
-89 LLNGYDT
+89 
-96 LKCQAGGGK
+96 
-105 SPADKDKSSAES
+105 
-117 SPLYSNLQADWGSF
+117 
-131 NCLQGSYRSHGDR
+131 
-144 EFYEAV
+144 
-150 QIKTPSPTTTTTNN
+150 
-164 NNNNNNNSNNS
+164 
-175 EVNMRSKAPT
+175 
-185 GAATLQH
+185 
-192 YQKLPEPSLE
+192 
-202 SHYNTQAAG
+202 
-211 HTPAYKKLGFGS
+211 
-223 RLQKQSAEHNS
+223 NS
-234 DNSQSSRNAH
+234 DNSQSSRNTH
-244 GGGGGR
+244 GG

-270 TSASAAATNSPERLQ
+270 TAATSANSPERLQ

-337 TVNMRLSDRDA
+337 TVNLRLLDRDA

-358 ALRKRLADYQRDEG
+358 ALRKRLVDHQRDEG
-372 MVADQETNADEEAHV
+372 MVDDQETNADEEAHV

-412 SATQTCSKELG
+412 SGTQTCGKELG

-526 LELEQQQQQ
+526 LELEQQ

-665 PSTPKSALA
+665 PTTPKSALA
-674 PKTGSN
+674 PKAKSN

-712 HDDEEEQ
+712 HDDDEEQ
-719 HNANE
+719 HNNNE
-724 LISHYHPMAETA
+724 LISHYHPMAE
-736 ATAAA
+736 AAA
-741 AAAAGSGDTLNYESI
+741 APPGDTLNYESI

-769 SNLYVDMTAATADAN
+769 SNLYVDMAAAAADAS
-784 VGCAK
+784 VASTK

-823 GDCAASTTTT
+823 GDCAVSTTTT

-873 ERKCEQELQQ
+873 ERQCEQQL
-883 NHCSDDDDDA
+883 NHNSSDDDA

-943 LTNNNNSNT
+943 PTNT

-972 KRMSLPNSPTTP
+972 KRMSLPSSPTTP

-1026 SNEATTKG
+1026 SNEAPKG
-1034 AQSEG
+1034 SQSEG
-1039 MLAEIS
+1039 MLEEIS
-1045 EGNECLITT
+1045 EDNECLITT

-1061 EEFQLQTEQEDHE
+1061 EEFQLQPEPEDHHE
-1074 QQMMQQDEEHV
+1074 QQMMQQNDDE
-1085 EEKQVNQP
+1085 EEKQDQP
-1093 IIKPEPAKVKQMKK
+1093 IKPEPAKVKQMKK